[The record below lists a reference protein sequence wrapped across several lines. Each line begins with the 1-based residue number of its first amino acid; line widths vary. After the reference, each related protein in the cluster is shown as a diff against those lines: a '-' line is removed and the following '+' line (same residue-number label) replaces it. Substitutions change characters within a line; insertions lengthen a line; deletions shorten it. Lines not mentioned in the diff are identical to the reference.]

1 MDRDE
6 SFLAGSCA
14 RCRDTLE
21 VSTSAWDSLR
31 SGWRPSSNDEVEA
44 MMSKAR
50 RRILAIDEEVVA
62 LLDRVSRLTD
72 TKAALR
78 RELGHQRALLAPIRR
93 LPVELVVQIFDFAC
107 VDMHKDFKRKL
118 PMIMS
123 LSSVSKL
130 WRDIAISMSTIWA
143 AFPLS
148 WAQRMIDL
156 WKKPMQRAIIN
167 RVQVYLSRV
176 GNATVT
182 DPLLFIIRSPPTREL
197 FQIAMEFSD
206 SFQVLKVEEHGFFK
220 TFGNRTLTRLEKVQG
235 DVGILSP
242 PETDEHRV
250 FMRAPRLW
258 NLSVTNAYNLPM
270 EHNLQFPWSQ
280 IMSLTTRC
288 TNAYAFD
295 ALVAKCPNLRR
306 WKHDQDD
313 FDDFD
318 DDDTVD
324 ISSSPVTPH
333 LRLERLRTLD
343 VTLDDANDWQ
353 HAWLLGRLTT
363 PSLNKLFI
371 KRAEDS
377 VPMPE
382 ESLDNSSNPC
392 PLATF
397 LARTTRLRTLSLKN
411 SNKQEQEYVFSRSV
425 PLSIVELSISGALGA
440 PLAPATVANLRAKGV
455 LPALLQL
462 FLKDVED
469 VEGVWDIVRKI
480 DAERAPNDSP
490 LFLVDVNGPL
500 DLVPP

>member
-31 SGWRPSSNDEVEA
+31 SGWRPSCNAEVEA
-44 MMSKAR
+44 TMSKAR
-50 RRILAIDEEVVA
+50 RRISAIDEEVVA

-78 RELGHQRALLAPIRR
+78 RKLDHQQGLLAPIRR
-93 LPVELVVQIFDFAC
+93 LPVELVMQIFDFAC
-107 VDMHKDFKRKL
+107 VDTHKDFKQKL
-118 PMIMS
+118 PMILS

-130 WRDIAISMSTIWA
+130 WRDIAIGMSEIWA
-143 AFPLS
+143 ALPVS
-148 WAQRMIDL
+148 WAQRMLDL
-156 WKKPMQRAIIN
+156 WSKPMQRAVIN

-182 DPLLFIIRSPPTREL
+182 DPLLFIIRSPPTLEL
-197 FQIAMEFSD
+197 FQVAMEFSD
-206 SFQVLKVEEHGFFK
+206 SFQVLKVLEYGFFK
-220 TFGNRTLTRLEKVQG
+220 TFGNRSLARLEKVQG
-235 DVGILSP
+235 DVGVLSP
-242 PETDEHRV
+242 PETDEHCV

-258 NLSVTNAYNLPM
+258 NLSVTNLYNLPK

-280 IMSLTTRC
+280 IKSLTTRC

-295 ALVAKCPNLRR
+295 ALVAKCSNLRR

-313 FDDFD
+313 GDDFD
-318 DDDTVD
+318 NDDTMQ
-324 ISSSPVTPH
+324 IPSSPITSH
-333 LRLERLRTLD
+333 LRLERLRTLV
-343 VTLDDANDWQ
+343 VTLDDPNDRQ
-353 HAWLLGRLTT
+353 HTWLLDRLTT

-371 KRAEDS
+371 EWAEDS
-377 VPMPE
+377 VPRPE
-382 ESLDNSSNPC
+382 EGHALYPHPC
-392 PLATF
+392 PLSTF

-411 SNKQEQEYVFSRSV
+411 SNKQEQEYIFSRNA
-425 PLSIVELSISGALGA
+425 PTSIVELSVSGALGA
-440 PLAPATVANLRAKGV
+440 PLATSSVVNLRARGV

-462 FLKDVED
+462 FVKDVED

-480 DAERAPNDSP
+480 NAERAPNDSP